1 MLHLRKIGVL
11 SIAILCLFII
21 FTACSNPSRVSLI
34 SNGEEHEKFSNH
46 HSFRDPSGATAGGG
60 GGMFCE
66 DALAALVSAP
76 LGANP
81 QIIIEGEQY
90 RRPRYRLSRLVDDE
104 WVTVIHGQSE
114 EEWEQI
120 YAESFFELL
129 EPGEYKLYIGV
140 SWGNARSGMMG
151 QYFFK
156 FTK

>member
-1 MLHLRKIGVL
+1 MLYLKKIGVL
-11 SIAILCLFII
+11 SIVLLCLFI
-21 FTACSNPSRVSLI
+21 TLAACATQQRVAFV

-46 HSFRDPSGATAGGG
+46 HSFRDPSGAVAGGG

-66 DALAALVSAP
+66 DTLEALVSVP

-90 RRPRYRLSRLVDDE
+90 RRPRFRLSRLVDDE

-114 EEWEQI
+114 EEWEKI
-120 YAESFFELL
+120 RDESFFELL

-156 FTK
+156 FTV